1 MKFLLLNGT
10 LKVDSELSN
19 TFTLCQM
26 VKAGFEAL
34 GHECELVTLSEMEY
48 KRSTDD
54 VKDDLQ
60 PIIQKMFSI
69 QEVKSFF
76 VDSLDSKNINIGDI
90 YCIFY
95 AMINKLIN
103 LTKSVG
109 FAGISYFE

>member
-48 KRSTDD
+48 KKSTDD

-60 PIIQKMFSI
+60 PVIQKMFSRR
-69 QEVKSFF
+69 F
-76 VDSLDSKNINIGDI
+76 DI
-90 YCIFY
+90 CNPY
-95 AMINKLIN
+95 M
-103 LTKSVG
+103 VG
-109 FAGISYFE
+109 WTFIIHTNHY